1 MISKIKSFFQES
13 IQELKRVDW
22 PTRQETTRLT
32 IIVIIISLAVAIFLG
47 ALDFAFTRLLQ
58 LFLK

>member
-13 IQELKRVDW
+13 VQELKRVDW

-58 LFLK
+58 LFIK